1 MLIQINDYFSMPLKL
16 SLDTPGVTV
25 FCDDFLLSWGKMA
38 VTSIASF
45 MIFLFQNK
53 AGAVV

>member
-25 FCDDFLLSWGKMA
+25 LCDDFLLSWGKIA